1 MSQCMPKDLTT
12 CPKTCPN
19 NFLKTCPKTC
29 PTHDS
34 RHALRPTTPRTV
46 RHDTNLIQVWTE
58 SALEIVFQDRL
69 KPRPEKYAS
78 IAQTLNRLRK
88 ESPGVYGTGRLFT
101 ERDVNNKWH
110 RLFPSKDDTN
120 DAVKFLRDL
129 EVEWPGTKV
138 QVHANGTDDPGSE
151 PVVESIH
158 ILFPWAK
165 DVLGVLAPNIFLD
178 ATFNMTVYGYKASTF
193 YCPLP
198 TARPARRHFS
208 PHCRTGCC
216 WDFS

>member
-1 MSQCMPKDLTT
+1 M
-12 CPKTCPN
+12 
-19 NFLKTCPKTC
+19 
-29 PTHDS
+29 THDMPYDLP
-34 RHALRPTTPRTV
+34 RHAQC
-46 RHDTNLIQVWTE
+46 DTNLIQVWTE

-193 YCPLP
+193 YCLP
-198 TARPARRHFS
+198 PPSHSTRRHFS
-208 PHCRTGCC
+208 PHCRTGCRNYHAG
-216 WDFS
+216 W